1 MADSASARALGGPIQ
16 MSEKTYSIEK
26 FPPRV
31 DLHTVP
37 VLQRLAAA
45 RAVLGEMKGRATGLP
60 NQAILLDTLF
70 LQEALASSE
79 IENIV
84 TTQDE
89 VFRVDPATGAGSA
102 EAKEVARYRDAMRRG
117 YAQWRKNR
125 FISENMLIDMF
136 RLLKQRD
143 EGYRRIPVSLRNLQ
157 TGDTVYTPPQNSR
170 DIEIYMRDLTAF
182 INDPSPGDFDPLI
195 NMALIH
201 HQFESI
207 HPFSDGNG
215 RIGRILNVL
224 YLTHTGLID
233 APILYLSRA
242 INRTKPDYYRLL
254 QAVREQGAWE
264 AWVIYMLS
272 AVEETAK
279 LTVRLIAGIRDLMAA
294 HKMRMRG
301 ELPKIYSQDLLNN
314 LFRHPYTRIDY
325 VAKDLD
331 VGRQTAQRYLKQLT
345 RHGFVSETK
354 SGRNNYYVN
363 AQLVDLFVAVSAED
377 GAAL

>member
-1 MADSASARALGGPIQ
+1 LYTYRFPLMTEETASLEQ
-16 MSEKTYSIEK
+16 
-26 FPPRV
+26 FPPPV

-37 VLQRLAAA
+37 ILQRLSAT
-45 RAVLGEMKGRATGLP
+45 RAVLGEMNGRATALP
-60 NQAILLDTLF
+60 NQTILLDTLF

-89 VFRVDPATGAGSA
+89 VFRVDLAVDTGSV

-117 YAQWRKNR
+117 YEQWREHR

-136 RLLKQRD
+136 RVLKRRD
-143 EGYRRIPVSLRNLQ
+143 EGYRRIPVTVRNLQ
-157 TGDTVYTPPQNSR
+157 TGEDVYSPPQNSR
-170 DIEIYMRDLTAF
+170 DIERLMRDLTAF
-182 INDPSPGDFDPLI
+182 INAPSPGAYDPLI

-215 RIGRILNVL
+215 RIGRMLNVL
-224 YLTHTGLID
+224 YLTHAGLLD

-279 LTVRLIAGIRDLMAA
+279 VTLQLIAGIRDLMAA
-294 HKMRMRG
+294 HKMRMRD

-314 LFRHPYTRIDY
+314 LFRHPYTRIEY
-325 VAKDLD
+325 VANELD
-331 VGRQTAQRYLKQLT
+331 IRRQTARKYLKQLAA
-345 RHGFVSETK
+345 HGFVGEIK

-363 AQLVDLFVAVSAED
+363 EPLVDLFVTVSAE
-377 GAAL
+377 A